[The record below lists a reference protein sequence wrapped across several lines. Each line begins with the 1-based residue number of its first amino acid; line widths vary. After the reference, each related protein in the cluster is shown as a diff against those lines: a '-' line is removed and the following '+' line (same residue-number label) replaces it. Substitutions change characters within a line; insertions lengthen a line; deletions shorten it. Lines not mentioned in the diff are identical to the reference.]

1 MDPWSPRSSVPMD
14 PWSPRSIVPFPLVR
28 VSIKYYIAISGSVV
42 IIVQMH
48 VAIATGA
55 RTG

>member
-1 MDPWSPRSSVPMD
+1 MDPRSL
-14 PWSPRSIVPFPLVR
+14 WSIVLFPLVR

-42 IIVQMH
+42 IVVLMS

-55 RTG
+55 QTRLV